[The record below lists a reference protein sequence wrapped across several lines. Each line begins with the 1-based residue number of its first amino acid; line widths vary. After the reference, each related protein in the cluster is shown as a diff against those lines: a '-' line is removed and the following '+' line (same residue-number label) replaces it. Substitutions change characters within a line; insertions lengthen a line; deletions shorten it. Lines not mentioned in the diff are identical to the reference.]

1 MMAAR
6 TTAPARFKRGS
17 IHACSLALAT
27 MASPNVGEVGERI
40 YFGELTFAPNAG
52 FMRFIPPEM
61 DMVLGAK
68 WPGPANQPI
77 CA

>member
-1 MMAAR
+1 
-6 TTAPARFKRGS
+6 
-17 IHACSLALAT
+17 